1 MSSTDKAA
9 FLKVFDK
16 LKTELIGDF
25 QGLPGLSDD
34 LKQQLTTYYTE
45 CLETTVPGGKMTRG
59 LSVIKGI
66 EVLKGRALTEE
77 EFFDGAVLGW
87 ASTTTPEGKPIV

>member
-45 CLETTVPGGKMTRG
+45 CLETTVPGGK
-59 LSVIKGI
+59 
-66 EVLKGRALTEE
+66 
-77 EFFDGAVLGW
+77 
-87 ASTTTPEGKPIV
+87 